1 MATQMDNM
9 IVRVQSIKTHDDKEQ
24 QQLEAWGRQGERLG
38 GNTGK
43 NAVPRVQDYGYTNHA
58 PNGSQGVTLNLGGNP
73 DNAMLIGMEHPKFR
87 PKNLEEGE
95 FKLYEKWGGYDHAQQ
110 PVWIRKVGGATIECF
125 RDGKVHLNRSG
136 AS

>member
-9 IVRVQSIKTHDDKEQ
+9 LVRVQSIKTHDDKEQ
-24 QQLEAWGRQGERLG
+24 QQLELWGRKNERYG

-43 NAVPRVQDYGYTNHA
+43 NAIPRVQSYGFTNHA
-58 PNGSQGVTLNLGGNP
+58 PNGSQGVNLNLGGNP
-73 DNAMLIGMEHPKFR
+73 DNAMCIGIEHPQYR

-95 FKLYEKWGGYDHAQQ
+95 FKLYEKWGGYDYAQE
-110 PVWIRKVGGATIECF
+110 PKWIRKVGTATIECF
-125 RDGKVHLNRSG
+125 RDGRVHINRSG